1 MEHNIHNNNLAF
13 TFSHKYKE
21 PSLQYQDSLNQETP
35 LMPLIDKGVVVDS
48 DLRVIMD
55 NDKKLK
61 DSFQLYSNV
70 VRRNEGSSINSLL
83 RVRNVLVNWL
93 KDSELEYTKF
103 ITGKKIKYLL
113 KSRDKM
119 ESRIKCIESELVSV
133 VEKKKELE
141 GVLGDLYM
149 YYGEDDLKEDIARF
163 ENSHEIKSGKFSKSK
178 EKLNEMKKMLP
189 HVIELAKIKES
200 ETQKISEK
208 KELSKIIS
216 NSNQTLAFLV
226 NYYKNISKKTADSY
240 RTNKS

>member
-1 MEHNIHNNNLAF
+1 MEQNIHNNNLAF

-21 PSLQYQDSLNQETP
+21 PYQDTLNQETP
-35 LMPLIDKGVVVDS
+35 LMPSLIDKSVVVDN
-48 DLRVIMD
+48 DLRLIMD

-61 DSFQLYSNV
+61 DSFQMYSNV
-70 VRRNEGSSINSLL
+70 VRKNEGSSINSLL
-83 RVRNVLVNWL
+83 KVRNVLVNWL

-119 ESRIKCIESELVSV
+119 ENRIKCIESELLCAG
-133 VEKKKELE
+133 EKKKELE
-141 GVLGDLYM
+141 GILGDLYM
-149 YYGEDDLKEDIARF
+149 YYDEEDLKEDIARF
-163 ENSHEIKSGKFSKSK
+163 ENSHGIKSGKFNKSK
-178 EKLNEMKKMLP
+178 EKLDEMKKMLP
-189 HVIELAKIKES
+189 HVIELTKIKES
-200 ETQKISEK
+200 ETQKVSEK